1 MSVFEY
7 TGRSATGETI
17 RGQVEAVSMSSVAA
31 DLSSKGIVPVRIAPA
46 GAAGTALT
54 SSLERW
60 WHRRRINLVD
70 VIMFC
75 RQMTTL
81 AKAGVPITRGL
92 RGLADTMRN
101 PEFGRV
107 IGEIADQLEKGHEL
121 AGVLQRYPD
130 IFSNLFVSVVHIGES
145 SGHLEESFQQLHGY
159 LTLEDETRKQIKSAL
174 RYPTM
179 VLISMVISIGV
190 INVFVVPPFAKLFAG
205 FGSDLPWATKLL
217 ISTSQVTT
225 QYWHVGVFLI
235 AFAAWFFRKWV
246 TTPAGRLAWHRAQLR
261 IPKIGGILQ
270 RALLARFCRTLAITL
285 GAGLPV
291 TQCLSI
297 ASRAVDNEFVGRQII
312 EIREDIEGGDTLTA
326 AAHTSGLFTPLVM
339 QMLSVGEETGAVE
352 DTLAEVADYYERE
365 VDYDLKTIGD
375 AIEPIMMIFVGA
387 LVLVLALG
395 VYLPMWEMASA
406 AKG

>member
-1 MSVFEY
+1 MAVFEY
-7 TGRSATGETI
+7 TGRSASGETI
-17 RGQVEAVSMSSVAA
+17 RGRTESISMSGVAA
-31 DLSSKGIVPVRIAPA
+31 DLTSKGIIPIRITPA
-46 GAAGTALT
+46 DSAQTAL
-54 SSLERW
+54 SASLERW
-60 WHRRRINLVD
+60 WNRRRIALVD

-81 AKAGVPITRGL
+81 ARAGVPITRGL
-92 RGLADTMRN
+92 RGLSETMRN

-107 IGEIADQLEKGHEL
+107 LGEIADQLEKGHEL

-130 IFSNLFVSVVHIGES
+130 IFSNLFVAVVHIGES
-145 SGHLEESFQQLHGY
+145 SGHLEESFEQLHSY
-159 LTLEDETRKQIKSAL
+159 LTLEDETRKRIKGAL

-179 VLISMVISIGV
+179 VLISMIVSIAV
-190 INVFVVPPFAKLFAG
+190 INVFVVPPFARLFAG
-205 FGSDLPWATKLL
+205 FGSELPWATQLL
-217 ISTSQVTT
+217 ISSSAVMTRF
-225 QYWHVGVFLI
+225 WHVGLFLI
-235 AFAAWFFRKWV
+235 VFAAWIFRKWIAS
-246 TTPAGRLAWHRAQLR
+246 PSGRLAWDRAQLR

-270 RALLARFCRTLAITL
+270 RALLARFCRTLSITL

-297 ASRAVDNEFVGRQII
+297 ASRAVDNEFVGRQILD
-312 EIREDIEGGDTLTA
+312 IREDIEGGDTLTA
-326 AAHTSGLFTPLVM
+326 AAHASGLFTPLVM

-352 DTLAEVADYYERE
+352 ATLSEVAGYYERE
-365 VDYDLKTIGD
+365 VDYDLKTVGD

-406 AKG
+406 SKH

>member
-1 MSVFEY
+1 MAVFEY

-17 RGQVEAVSMSSVAA
+17 RGQVESISMSSVAA
-31 DLSSKGIVPVRIAPA
+31 DLTSKGIVPVRITPA
-46 GAAGTALT
+46 GAAQTALT
-54 SSLERW
+54 ASLERW
-60 WHRRRINLVD
+60 WQRRRIALVD

-81 AKAGVPITRGL
+81 TRAGVPITRGL

-107 IGEIADQLEKGHEL
+107 LGEVAQQLEKGHEL

-130 IFSNLFVSVVHIGES
+130 IFSNLFVAVIHIGES
-145 SGHLEESFQQLHGY
+145 SGQLEESFEQLHAY
-159 LTLEDETRKQIKSAL
+159 LTLEDETRKRIKSAL

-179 VLISMVISIGV
+179 VLISMVVSIGV
-190 INVFVVPPFAKLFAG
+190 INVFVVPPFSKLFAG
-205 FGSDLPWATKLL
+205 FGSDLPWATQLL
-217 ISTSQVTT
+217 ITTSEISTR
-225 QYWHVGVFLI
+225 YWHVGLFLI
-235 AFAAWFFRKWV
+235 VFAVWVFRKWI
-246 TTPAGRLAWHRAQLR
+246 TTPQGRMTWHRAQLR
-261 IPKIGGILQ
+261 IPRIGGILE

-297 ASRAVDNEFVGRQII
+297 ASRAVDNEYVGRQIL

-339 QMLSVGEETGAVE
+339 QMLAVGEETGAVE
-352 DTLAEVADYYERE
+352 DTLAEVAAYYERE

-406 AKG
+406 SKH